1 MKVLA
6 SPLLYEWGAVM
17 KTAVVFES
25 TVCNFK
31 LRIQA
36 AGIWSNEMIEDGSQ
50 CDDAPQ
56 KTSRQTPRWPRWK
69 MSGRLETGLSKP
81 KILVISE
88 GESASQ
94 GSSAPTVFNQQG
106 LSETSPAWSFV
117 HMHHGQMSLAV
128 KWRCRAKRCPWNG
141 MSPTTPV
148 KTNRRVT
155 FPLGPDQTIPV

>member
-56 KTSRQTPRWPRWK
+56 KNIATNTQVAQMEDVWPAGDRPVQTK
-69 MSGRLETGLSKP
+69 DSCDL
-81 KILVISE
+81 
-88 GESASQ
+88 
-94 GSSAPTVFNQQG
+94 
-106 LSETSPAWSFV
+106 
-117 HMHHGQMSLAV
+117 
-128 KWRCRAKRCPWNG
+128 
-141 MSPTTPV
+141 
-148 KTNRRVT
+148 
-155 FPLGPDQTIPV
+155 